1 MLEKKKENSL
11 KNVKTLTV
19 CAMLTAMSVV
29 IGFFCK
35 TFFTLAPGVRI
46 TFENIP
52 VVFAGIFMGP
62 IAGAAVGFSGDLI
75 SCLLSKDPFF
85 NPIVSVGAI
94 CFGLISGLI
103 SRFIIR
109 KRGYLQIILS
119 AFFAHLVGSAI
130 IKTIGLY
137 VFSGIPWNF
146 LRWRIPLYML
156 GIIPIE
162 IAILCLLY
170 KNKSFRKLLKKFLE

>member
-1 MLEKKKENSL
+1 MKEHIKK
-11 KNVKTLTV
+11 LTV

-29 IGFFCK
+29 VGIFCK
-35 TFFTLAPGVRI
+35 TFFTIAPGVRI

-52 VVFAGIFMGP
+52 VVIAGIFMGP
-62 IAGAAVGFSGDLI
+62 VAGAVVGFTGDLI
-75 SCLLSKDPFF
+75 SCLFSKDPFF
-85 NPIVSVGAI
+85 NPIVSAGAI

-103 SRFIIR
+103 PRLIIR

-119 AFFAHLVGSAI
+119 SFFAHLVGSAI

-137 VFSGIPWNF
+137 VFSGIQWNF

-156 GIIPIE
+156 VIIPIE
-162 IAILCLLY
+162 ILVLCLLY
-170 KNKSFRKLLKKFLE
+170 KNKGFRKLLEKFLVSRKK